1 MYTSRIYYR
10 MFRSP
15 ASYST
20 GYWLVYYCPNQLLHC
35 TVRLTNESPLL
46 PHVHISYY
54 LGLQYWL
61 LAWVILCTA
70 AHSALHYNYF
80 IVQFAHESPSLPHV
94 QVSFYLLM
102 DIGFCNSLFSS
113 PLQLCTI
120 LYTTINYN
128 VHFIRPSHLQYPAF
142 RSPDTYFTGYWIV
155 YRSTLQ
161 LYIIMYR
168 SLRTRGACSITH
180 SGVLLLNVLA
190 IYLWTA
196 PYFIHTL

>member
-15 ASYST
+15 ASCST
-20 GYWLVYYCPNQLLHC
+20 GYWLVYFCPSQLLHC
-35 TVRLTNESPLL
+35 TVRFTHKSPLL

-54 LGLQYWL
+54 LGLLYWL
-61 LAWVILCTA
+61 LDWVILCSA

-80 IVQFAHESPSLPHV
+80 IVKFVHESPSLPHV
-94 QVSFYLLM
+94 QVSYLLM

-113 PLQLCTI
+113 PLWLCTI
-120 LYTTINYN
+120 LYTTIITFILYVLVAFNTSRSGLLILTLLAIGLCTEG
-128 VHFIRPSHLQYPAF
+128 HFSY
-142 RSPDTYFTGYWIV
+142 
-155 YRSTLQ
+155 TLKCTVGFG
-161 LYIIMYR
+161 
-168 SLRTRGACSITH
+168 TRAACSITH
-180 SGVLLLNVLA
+180 SGVMLLKVLA